1 MKKLIIYLSLLS
13 APFIA
18 LADYN
23 DVSLTSSAIISV
35 GGMTLNVD
43 GESSVV
49 ESIVVSASS
58 FTVNLLEN
66 SLFSVTSADRYTLS
80 SDAPIGNITSNQCAD
95 VSKLSLSAT
104 STQAVIITPSTTV
117 CSVNIGSGGGGGSSG
132 SGNPSTPV
140 TTTSTG
146 SGGGGGGIVATPTA
160 SSATTQTS
168 STSSLQNQIA
178 ALLAQVQLLQAQLG
192 IVSIGSGT
200 GFVFS
205 RNLIVGSTGA
215 DVKNLQKVLNSDSDT
230 QIASSGVGSPGN
242 ETTYFGSLTRT
253 AIQKFQVK
261 YGIAGPGAPGYGV
274 FGPKTRAKMAEVSK
288 LKGF

>member
-1 MKKLIIYLSLLS
+1 MMKKLIIYLSLLS

-117 CSVNIGSGGGGGSSG
+117 CSVNIGSGGGG
-132 SGNPSTPV
+132 
-140 TTTSTG
+140 
-146 SGGGGGGIVATPTA
+146 IVATPTA

-178 ALLAQVQLLQAQLG
+178 TLLAQVQLLQAQLG